1 MRNLVRIQV
10 DDVQVVGEI
19 SHRSECDLW
28 VRILSPY
35 KNITNG
41 VHIFYLARGHLSYI
55 SEYGDERAKNLLKEI
70 FIFLQFLEE
79 NFQELKAYMD
89 KLRGSDLFAE
99 ICRLKEKKK
108 ALRKALKS
116 KGFDLRLI
124 QLSHMK
130 VTKNCLNWS
139 SSLKVNFKNFL
150 KKELLEKM
158 VLWLQN
164 ILLKMQWKFFKGS

>member
-1 MRNLVRIQV
+1 
-10 DDVQVVGEI
+10 
-19 SHRSECDLW
+19 
-28 VRILSPY
+28 
-35 KNITNG
+35 
-41 VHIFYLARGHLSYI
+41 
-55 SEYGDERAKNLLKEI
+55 
-70 FIFLQFLEE
+70 
-79 NFQELKAYMD
+79 MD

-158 VLWLQN
+158 VL
-164 ILLKMQWKFFKGS
+164 